1 MSSKLVF
8 FSCNS
13 NDRYMIKVWPLCW
26 QIHEILHDWVISY
39 NIVLL
44 VVSSHSQVPFHVY
57 KQKKKRKDHIKYH
70 YKTHFT
76 PWIVLSKEFRY
87 ITFSFLILRWQYN
100 YIIYIESLQ
109 IMLFLFQLI
118 FITLVCSFDFLQP
131 SPHFSTYV
139 PVYLS
144 LFDSIHDIVTLL
156 ARCWVH
162 WHKQK
167 KKTLVPW
174 Q

>member
-1 MSSKLVF
+1 
-8 FSCNS
+8 
-13 NDRYMIKVWPLCW
+13 
-26 QIHEILHDWVISY
+26 
-39 NIVLL
+39 L
-44 VVSSHSQVPFHVY
+44 VVCSHSQVPFHGY
-57 KQKKKRKDHIKYH
+57 KQKKRKINIKYH

-87 ITFSFLILRWQYN
+87 ITFSFLILGWPYN
-100 YIIYIESLQ
+100 YIIYIESLE
-109 IMLFLFQLI
+109 IMLFIFQLI
-118 FITLVCSFDFLQP
+118 FITLVCSLDFLQP

-144 LFDSIHDIVTLL
+144 LFDSIHSIHDIVILF

-167 KKTLVPW
+167 EKP
-174 Q
+174 